1 MNTPVTFT
9 PTLQCFTLRLLM
21 ALGMM
26 LLAAVSAL
34 AQTCAPPASFQT
46 GIASGVINT
55 YWAGNG
61 NLPVGA
67 TSLTLGTINPN
78 GSAVTP
84 AVGDLLLVMQ
94 MQDATMVTN
103 NDSSYG
109 AGTGSGNGSSQVR
122 NAGIFQFV
130 RATAVGANITFTP
143 ALVDSYVQDAPNQRS
158 YQVIRVPQYSTA
170 TAQGVT
176 AAAWDGTSGG
186 VAAID
191 VRDTLTLGNGTVE
204 LQAGRAFFTGG
215 KGFRGGMGRNGTQAA
230 GFRTDFAIVTGA
242 TAGTNVHGTK
252 GEGIAGMP
260 QYVARYDSGWGVQAS
275 PTSDPVIT
283 LVTSPNFY
291 AGGTN
296 AQGAPGNAGGGGSD
310 GYLSAA
316 LNGDNGSAG
325 VQNNQYNS
333 GGGGGGNYG
342 PGGVGGKPWNWSLV
356 DSGGRGGAG
365 YAGTLDFKRVFL
377 GGGGGSGATNN
388 FTFDTHVYAN
398 NSMACGSTTLNIV
411 GTTAVPAGK
420 CSSGAAGGGIVVIR
434 ARVLTGGGIIDA
446 RGANGYNVN
455 NDSGGGGGAG
465 GSVVLQTK
473 LGSVGAVSLVANGGD
488 GGNANG
494 QAVGSGNRHGPGGGG
509 GGGFAAYSPN
519 TMAVNAV
526 VGGGVPGT
534 TINPGEFYD
543 ANGYNGG
550 LTTFL
555 TPNIPGVVPAYDC
568 DPNLSLIKSNG
579 VTSQTSPGTTTYT
592 FTVLNSGNSAT
603 SGTVS
608 IGDQLP
614 AGLSVPVGALSL
626 TGPNAAS
633 WSCLAS
639 TTTSILCTSASTISG
654 SATTSFGFAVA
665 VSAANGSSL
674 VNRAR
679 VTGGADPLKP
689 TPPDPIADAATC
701 TANDNPIGCALD
713 TDTVTAPNLTLTKT
727 NYTDSL
733 LRGATVSWDLVV
745 TNTGG
750 TATTGAITLLDSLPT
765 GLTWTSTPNL
775 NGFTCSTLG
784 VNLTCTRATALASG
798 ASATVSFVAQVLA
811 TSPSAVLNLAR
822 VGGGGDPNPQKSTP
836 SAASVT
842 ACSSPV
848 PPATT
853 SSDPNTGCAADA
865 DSVVFVS
872 LSLGKDD
879 GQPFVSAG
887 GTTSYTFIVTN
898 NGTTASIGTI
908 TVVDVLPSPTMT
920 FVNPL
925 TVGGT
930 NATDWT
936 CSGAGGTTS
945 SCVSAVTI
953 PPGGNSSYILAANV
967 IPTATIASQLTNRAR
982 VGGGSDVTPGMVNS
996 PTFAQVTACT
1006 TDGNPLGCAIDF
1018 NTVQLAPQIR
1028 LSKTHPNPQSH
1039 SPGDTFVFT
1048 LVITNTGGS
1057 TATRSSIDVVD
1068 VVPAGLTIN
1077 SITPAASGPSF
1088 TCSFALQIVSCRNGS
1103 TTTDVVTT
1111 TPAPYQ
1117 LPAGASQFIQIGV
1130 TVNAGATN
1138 SLINKAKASGTT
1150 DPENA
1155 TRVTAALASACVS
1168 ANNPTL
1174 GCAVDPVP
1182 LNADLQ
1188 IVKLQRTGSGA
1199 ASVSLATPVPV
1210 GSTVQFVLTVTNTGP
1225 SSVTAVQV
1233 IDTVPNNF
1241 GTVSWVCGTS
1251 TVGASCGAVTSGAG
1265 NAVSLTTGVLPSGGV
1280 INVTVTATASTAT
1293 NVDGVTN
1300 TASLTVP
1307 TGVTDGTPTNNIS
1320 SVGTRVGS
1328 AFLAITKSNGVAS
1341 LIAGSTTTY
1350 TIVVTN
1356 SGDFPADGSRLYDA
1370 VAAGLSCTAPPTCLA
1385 SGAGTSCP
1393 PSLTVAQL
1401 QNSTGPTGVA
1411 IPTFGP
1417 GGTLTLTY
1425 ICGVTA
1431 TGQ

>member
-1 MNTPVTFT
+1 MNTSGPVTRA
-9 PTLQCFTLRLLM
+9 LRRAAQKFLV
-21 ALGMM
+21 ALGLM
-26 LLAAVSAL
+26 LMGAVPVL
-34 AQTCAPPASFQT
+34 AQVCAAPANFQT
-46 GIASGVINT
+46 GVASGIINT
-55 YWAGNG
+55 YWSGNG
-61 NLPVGA
+61 NLAVGA
-67 TSLTLGTINPN
+67 TSLTLGTLNAN
-78 GSAVTP
+78 GSAVLP
-84 AVGDLLLVMQ
+84 AVGDLLIVMQ
-94 MQDATMVTN
+94 MQDATIVTN

-176 AAAWDGTSGG
+176 AAPWDGTSGG

-191 VRDTLTLGNGTVE
+191 VRDTLTLGAATVE
-204 LQAGRAFFTGG
+204 LQAGRAFFAAG

-230 GFRTDFAIVTGA
+230 GFRTDFATVTGA
-242 TAGTNVHGTK
+242 TAATNFHGTK

-260 QYVARYDSGWGVQAS
+260 QYVARYDSGWGAQAS
-275 PTSDPVIT
+275 PTPNPVIT
-283 LVTSPNFY
+283 SITSVNFY
-291 AGGTN
+291 AGGSN
-296 AQGAPGNAGGGGSD
+296 AQGAPANAGGGGSD
-310 GYLSAA
+310 GFLSTT
-316 LNGDNGSAG
+316 LFGDNGAAG
-325 VQNNQYNS
+325 GQSNQYNS

-342 PGGVGGKPWNWSLV
+342 PGGIGGKPWNWSLV

-388 FTFDTHVYAN
+388 FTYDTHVYAN
-398 NSMACGSTTLNIV
+398 NSMACGSTTLNV
-411 GTTAVPAGK
+411 TGATALPAGK

-434 ARVLTGGGIIDA
+434 ARTLTGAGIIDA

-465 GSVVLQTK
+465 GSVILQTK
-473 LGSVGAVSLVANGGD
+473 LGSIGSVSLQANGGD

-494 QAVGSGNRHGPGGGG
+494 QAVGVGNRHGPGGGG

-519 TMAVNAV
+519 TMAVSAV
-526 VGGGVPGT
+526 VGGGVPGIT
-534 TINPGEFYD
+534 TTNNDFYD

-550 LTTFL
+550 ITTFL

-568 DPNLSLIKSNG
+568 DPNLSLTKSNG
-579 VTSQTSPGTTTYT
+579 VNSLSSPGATTYT

-614 AGLSVPVGALSL
+614 AGLSVPVGPIGL

-639 TTTSILCTSASTISG
+639 TTTAILCTSASTISG
-654 SATTSFGFAVA
+654 SATVSFGFAVA
-665 VSAANGSSL
+665 VSAASGSSI

-679 VTGGADPLKP
+679 VTGGGDPLKP
-689 TPPDPIADAATC
+689 TPSDPVGDAATC
-701 TANDNPIGCALD
+701 VANDNPVGCALD
-713 TDTVTAPNLTLTKT
+713 TDTVTAPNLSLTKT
-727 NYTDSL
+727 NYTDSV
-733 LRGATVSWDLVV
+733 LRGATLSWDLVV

-750 TATTGAITLLDSLPT
+750 TATTGTITLIDSLPT

-775 NGFTCSTLG
+775 NGFTCATLG
-784 VNLTCTRATALASG
+784 VNLTCTRTTALASG
-798 ASATVSFVAQVLA
+798 ASATVSFVALVQA
-811 TSPSAVLNLAR
+811 TAPSAVLNLAR

-836 SAASVT
+836 SVASVT
-842 ACSSPV
+842 ACASPV

-872 LSLGKDD
+872 LSLSKDD
-879 GQPFVSAG
+879 GAPFMSAG
-887 GTTSYTFIVTN
+887 GSVSYTFIVTN
-898 NGTTASIGTI
+898 SGTTASVGTI

-920 FVNPL
+920 FVSPL
-925 TVGGT
+925 TVGGS
-930 NATDWT
+930 NAANWT

-945 SCVSAVTI
+945 SCVSAVPI
-953 PPGGNSSYILAANV
+953 PAGGNSSYILAVNV
-967 IPTATIASQLTNRAR
+967 SPTATIGSQLTNKARA
-982 VGGGSDVTPGMVNS
+982 GGGSDVTPGMVNS

-1018 NTVQLAPQIR
+1018 NTVQSAPQIR
-1028 LSKTHPNPQSH
+1028 LAKTHPNPQSR
-1039 SPGDTFVFT
+1039 SAGDAFTFT

-1077 SITPAASGPSF
+1077 SVTPAASIPTFNCGV
-1088 TCSFALQIVSCRNGS
+1088 AGQVVSCRNGTS
-1103 TTTDVVTT
+1103 TSDVTT
-1111 TPAPYQ
+1111 TLPAPYQ
-1117 LPAGASQFIQIGV
+1117 LPAGASQFIQISV
-1130 TVNAGATN
+1130 TVSSTATN

-1155 TRVTAALASACVS
+1155 TRATAALASACVS
-1168 ANNPTL
+1168 ANNPTF

-1293 NVDGVTN
+1293 DVDGVTN

-1341 LIAGSTTTY
+1341 LLAGSTTTY

-1401 QNSTGPTGVA
+1401 QNSTVPTGVP

-1417 GGTLTLTY
+1417 GGKLTLTY